1 MEIKTKFNIG
11 DTLFTIE
18 NMRIT
23 SFEIDAVS
31 VLMTKK
37 SVTVNY
43 YSGVISHKETECF
56 PTRESL
62 IDYINGK

>member
-37 SVTVNY
+37 SVATNY
-43 YSGVISHKETECF
+43 YSGVTSHKETECF
-56 PTRESL
+56 PTKEAL

>member
-23 SFEIDAVS
+23 SFEVEAVS
-31 VLMTKK
+31 VLMMKENAIV
-37 SVTVNY
+37 SY
-43 YSGVISHKETECF
+43 YSGVVSHLETECF
-56 PTRESL
+56 PTKETL

>member
-31 VLMTKK
+31 VLMTKENAIV
-37 SVTVNY
+37 SY
-43 YSGVISHKETECF
+43 YSGVVSHRETECF
-56 PTRESL
+56 PTKETL

>member
-31 VLMTKK
+31 VFMTKK
-37 SVTVNY
+37 SVAVNY
-43 YSGVISHKETECF
+43 YSGMISHKETECF
-56 PTRESL
+56 PTKEAL

>member
-23 SFEIDAVS
+23 SFRIDAAS
-31 VLMTKK
+31 VLVTKND
-37 SVTVNY
+37 VIVNY
-43 YSGVISHKETECF
+43 FSDVTSHKETECF
-56 PTRESL
+56 PTKEAL
-62 IDYINGK
+62 IDYINSK

>member
-31 VLMTKK
+31 VFMTKK

-43 YSGVISHKETECF
+43 YSGVMSHKETECF
-56 PTRESL
+56 PTKESL
-62 IDYINGK
+62 IDYISGK

>member
-23 SFEIDAVS
+23 SFEIDTVG
-31 VLMTKK
+31 VFMTKK
-37 SVTVNY
+37 NVTVNY
-43 YSGVISHKETECF
+43 YSGVIPHKETECF
-56 PTRESL
+56 PTKEAL
-62 IDYINGK
+62 IDYISGK